1 MTSLVR
7 YCFRHL
13 ITPKTNFE
21 TNSFCRLPLVD
32 TPRDYDRISPG
43 QNMFSIASSS
53 GAAAAAPHIKRAIT
67 ETDLSA
73 QKLQLRVAQLCEG
86 YENVSMLAATAPL
99 SYGRGIDR
107 KRSNNDLLEVAGLA
121 AWREVRPSWLP
132 PLPTFGYNDIHAEMA
147 ECNQVSYILLVIYLY
162 LCFCK

>member
-1 MTSLVR
+1 MPAS
-7 YCFRHL
+7 
-13 ITPKTNFE
+13 N
-21 TNSFCRLPLVD
+21 PLVD

-147 ECNQVSYILLVIYLY
+147 ECNQVSYILLVIYFIYKHL
-162 LCFCK
+162 